1 MGKGK
6 TACQSRA
13 GGASVRPM
21 VQRGDR
27 MDVVTQSLLKE
38 FAASQKIESLSPS
51 EQFEAFVNYIVV
63 SDIYPEEFDFSVV
76 ATGQGEFGIDGI
88 AIIVN
93 DAIVDDEEQLDDII
107 AHNSVLQIQF
117 LFIQAKSGSSF
128 DTGDM
133 SKFFQAVLD
142 FFGAKAAFQQN
153 ERILELQRIKNRL
166 YDSAAKFVRGLPK
179 IALYYATTGTWTD
192 DKNLCAIRD
201 GFLAQAS
208 TLHMFAGI
216 NFHPLDATK
225 VQKLYFQT
233 KNAFRISINF
243 GQSLSLPEIP
253 NVRESYI
260 GLLPI
265 SEYLKMIT
273 DGDGNVRRRLF
284 FDNIRD
290 FQGDTP
296 VNKSI
301 AETLLSDSSIEFPLR
316 NNGITIVTRKL
327 QRVGP
332 QFTLED
338 FQIVNGCQTSHVIA
352 ANSDKENLAIMIP
365 LKIVAT
371 EDEEV
376 TRNVIIASNQQNK
389 VDQESFWA
397 LDPIHKSIEIY
408 FDSKS
413 DDKRL
418 YYERR
423 PGQFNTI
430 AGIEKVR
437 IVTKDQLLKMYAS
450 IFLEQPNQVGRYY
463 KDLTPLI
470 GKEIFSPTHDVHSYY
485 TAAYIAYRL
494 EFMFRNRRMVS
505 DWKPF
510 RFQLAMAARLILE
523 RDLKLDPQ
531 KKRSQTYC
539 AAIDAVMADPD
550 KAQAVFE
557 EGAEDIKKAIVEL
570 SSLGAGLDRR
580 SAKMRDMKD
589 KLRSLILGAGSISAT
604 GVSGKTA
611 AKVTIKGTTS
621 KVPEGGRKAPS
632 RGGTPKKSGK

>member
-1 MGKGK
+1 
-6 TACQSRA
+6 
-13 GGASVRPM
+13 
-21 VQRGDR
+21 

-38 FAASQKIESLSPS
+38 FAESQKIDGLAQSD
-51 EQFEAFVNYIVV
+51 QFEAFINYIIV
-63 SDIYPEEFDFSVV
+63 SDIYPEEFDFNIV

-107 AHNSVLQIQF
+107 AHNPALQIQF
-117 LFIQAKSGSSF
+117 LFVQSKTSSSF
-128 DTGDM
+128 DSGDM
-133 SKFFQAVLD
+133 SKFFHAVLD
-142 FFGAKAAFQQN
+142 FFKEKGSLQQN
-153 ERILELQRIKNRL
+153 ERVLELQRIKNRL

-179 IALYYATTGTWTD
+179 ITLYYATTGTWTD

-201 GFLAQAS
+201 GFLAQTAA
-208 TLHMFAGI
+208 LHMFAATS
-216 NFHPLDATK
+216 FHPLDATK

-233 KNAFRISINF
+233 KNAFRVSINF
-243 GQSLSLPEIP
+243 GQNLSLPEIP

-273 DGDGNVRRRLF
+273 DDDGNVRRRLF

-301 AETLLSDSSIEFPLR
+301 AGTLLSETSIEFPLR
-316 NNGITIVTRKL
+316 NNGVTIVTRKL

-352 ANSDKENLAIMIP
+352 ANSVKENQAIMIP
-365 LKIVAT
+365 IKIVST

-376 TRNVIIASNQQNK
+376 TRQVIIASNQQNK

-408 FDSKS
+408 FESKVG
-413 DDKRL
+413 DQRL

-437 IVTKDQLLKMYAS
+437 IVTKDLLLKMYAS
-450 IFLEQPNQVGRYY
+450 VFLEQPNQVGRYY

-470 GKEIFSPTHDVHSYY
+470 GKEIFSPNHEVHSYY

-494 EFMFRNRRMVS
+494 EFMFRNRRM
-505 DWKPF
+505 DTEWKPF
-510 RFQLAMAARLILE
+510 RFQLAMAARLVLE
-523 RDLKLDPQ
+523 RDLKLDPK
-531 KKRSQTYC
+531 KKRSQVYC

-550 KAQAVFE
+550 EAQVVFEKGTKAITKAIAALTE
-557 EGAEDIKKAIVEL
+557 EGAK
-570 SSLGAGLDRR
+570 LDRR
-580 SAKMRDMKD
+580 TAKMRDMKD
-589 KLRSLILGAGSISAT
+589 KLRALI
-604 GVSGKTA
+604 
-611 AKVTIKGTTS
+611 
-621 KVPEGGRKAPS
+621 R
-632 RGGTPKKSGK
+632 

>member
-1 MGKGK
+1 M
-6 TACQSRA
+6 TAVLDLGSLLSIEEVSH
-13 GGASVRPM
+13 G
-21 VQRGDR
+21 RGHAKF
-27 MDVVTQSLLKE
+27 LKE
-38 FAASQKIESLSPS
+38 FAQSQKIDSLAQPD
-51 EQFEAFVNYIVV
+51 QFEAFINYIVV
-63 SDIYPEEFDFSVV
+63 SDIYPEEFDFNIVS
-76 ATGQGEFGIDGI
+76 TGQGEFGIDGI

-107 AHNSVLQIQF
+107 AHNPVLQIQF
-117 LFIQAKSGSSF
+117 LFVQAKTSSSF
-128 DTGDM
+128 ESGDL

-142 FFGAKAAFQQN
+142 FFKEKASFQQN

-179 IALYYATTGTWTD
+179 IALYYATTGTWTE

-208 TLHMFAGI
+208 ALHMFAATS
-216 NFHPLDATK
+216 FHPLDATK

-233 KNAFRISINF
+233 KNAFRVSISF
-243 GQSLSLPEIP
+243 GQNLSLPEIP

-273 DGDGNVRRRLF
+273 DDDGNVRRRLF

-301 AETLLSDSSIEFPLR
+301 AGTLLSDTSTEFPLR
-316 NNGITIVTRKL
+316 NNGVTIVTRKL

-352 ANSDKENLAIMIP
+352 ANSAEENQAIMIP
-365 LKIVAT
+365 IKIVST

-376 TRNVIIASNQQNK
+376 TRQVIIASNQQNK

-408 FDSKS
+408 FESKAG
-413 DDKRL
+413 DQRL

-450 IFLEQPNQVGRYY
+450 VFLEQPNQVGRYY

-470 GKEIFSPTHDVHSYY
+470 GKEIFSRSRGPLVLHCGLHSVPARVHVQEPQDGYGMEALPFPTRHG
-485 TAAYIAYRL
+485 R
-494 EFMFRNRRMVS
+494 
-505 DWKPF
+505 PF
-510 RFQLAMAARLILE
+510 G
-523 RDLKLDPQ
+523 P
-531 KKRSQTYC
+531 
-539 AAIDAVMADPD
+539 
-550 KAQAVFE
+550 
-557 EGAEDIKKAIVEL
+557 
-570 SSLGAGLDRR
+570 
-580 SAKMRDMKD
+580 
-589 KLRSLILGAGSISAT
+589 GAGSEARSKEKEVTGILCRDRRHHGIS
-604 GVSGKTA
+604 GQGSDR
-611 AKVTIKGTTS
+611 IR
-621 KVPEGGRKAPS
+621 ERH
-632 RGGTPKKSGK
+632 